1 MPEHPIPHVPPNSTA
16 LREVA
21 HAVDAALTLPKPA
34 AERDELTYL
43 RIMRDRA
50 RVVRQA
56 MKDILS
62 DREIEADGRDVM
74 AVVGELR
81 AWTEQLSDD
90 QYSHSP
96 EPTI

>member
-1 MPEHPIPHVPPNSTA
+1 MNDRPIPHVPPNSTP
-16 LREVA
+16 LREIA

-34 AERDELTYL
+34 TERDELTYL

-50 RVVRQA
+50 RCVRQA
-56 MKDILS
+56 MRDILG

-81 AWTEQLSDD
+81 ACIEQLSDD
-90 QYSHSP
+90 AYDHQPGQS
-96 EPTI
+96 